1 MILAT
6 CSNAR
11 WLPRIKPYL
20 ETLDHYSEL
29 DNVLLGVHCAV
40 PDAFMRGLP
49 SVRAVSLP
57 VDVLDGT
64 PDETQSVQHGSWLA
78 HVPGHD
84 EQTVIFTDG
93 DIRLQRAFTPGELTW
108 LSEFPADTICAGW
121 NSGPGET
128 LLVESRRLFPRVSE
142 DELALV
148 WGGQIR
154 EWRCYN
160 IGVMVLQRAT
170 YARIYARYMEL
181 WPRACASFAGPARQ
195 QWAFC
200 YVAHELG
207 LMWELMPYAL
217 HTHGCYAL
225 PDGASLADG
234 SLRYHGELVAFRH
247 HV

>member
-1 MILAT
+1 MMLAT

-20 ETLDHYSEL
+20 ETLDRYSEL
-29 DNVLLGVHCAV
+29 DNVLLGVNCVV
-40 PDAFMRGLP
+40 PPAFMRDLP
-49 SVRAVSLP
+49 SVRDVVLP
-57 VDVLDGT
+57 SSVLDGT

-84 EQTVIFTDG
+84 SETIVFTDG
-93 DIRLQRAFTPGELTW
+93 DIKLQRAFTPGEIQW
-108 LSEFPADTICAGW
+108 LSDFPDNTICAGW
-121 NSGPGET
+121 NSGPNET
-128 LLVESRRLFPRVSE
+128 LMVEARRLFPRVSE
-142 DELALV
+142 DELMLM
-148 WGGQIR
+148 WGGQIK

-160 IGVMVLQRAT
+160 IGVMALRRST

-181 WPRACASFAGPARQ
+181 WERACASFSGPARQ

-200 YVAHELG
+200 YAAHELG
-207 LMWELMPYAL
+207 VTIQLMPYAL
-217 HTHGCYAL
+217 HVHGCYAL

-234 SLRYHGELVAFRH
+234 QLRYHGELVAFRH